1 MRKLFIALLLLGT
14 TTVNAQTVKE
24 TFDSN
29 SLGWTEVSDKNGEA
43 VIKEG
48 VMSLT
53 GKNSGGATFFGYKLP
68 WFIET
73 HCYSSLDVTKNFEI
87 KCDAIAKK
95 INNAGCFGVMMDY
108 IDNGNFM
115 VFVID
120 NEYAHLMRFVDSEM
134 IGRITNRLKLV
145 DKKRVNIALRIKSS
159 YQKLQFYVNDML
171 AIEAR
176 YLPLESNGFGFYV
189 LGEQVVDFDN
199 VEFIQ

>member
-1 MRKLFIALLLLGT
+1 MKKLFVALFALGT
-14 TTVNAQTVKE
+14 LTVNAQNVKE

-29 SLGWTEVSDKNGEA
+29 TLGWTEVSDKSGEA

-48 VMSLT
+48 VMHIV
-53 GKNSGGATFFGYKLP
+53 GKYSGGSTFFGYKQP
-68 WFIET
+68 SFIET
-73 HCYSSLDVTKNFEI
+73 HCYSNLDVTKNFEI

-95 INNAGCFGVMMDY
+95 ISNAGCFGVIMNY
-108 IDNGNFM
+108 FDNGNFI

-120 NEYAHLMRFVDSEM
+120 NEYAHLMRFQDNEM
-134 IGRITNRLKLV
+134 VGRISSKLKLV
-145 DKKRVNIALRIKSS
+145 EKKKANLSLSIKSS
-159 YQKLQFYVNDML
+159 YQKLQFYVNNML

-189 LGEQVVDFDN
+189 LGEQIVDFDN